1 MMPTGS
7 NNGRTNRTKNIHDCT
22 YYVINYKTIEEDG
35 EEIEMIMGLR
45 TADIIMGL
53 LMAVLL
59 SGMITEAY
67 ATTITNATTASTPT
81 ITEEEEEEEPLSF
94 SANDTS
100 TQNVTFYT
108 GTDIKSVILGQLFGS
123 NVTDYDLYENGT
135 AVATFTGGTHSG
147 IEVHYNH
154 SLTAENR
161 YRYENGT
168 IYSPDGRELR
178 IVLQD

>member
-1 MMPTGS
+1 
-7 NNGRTNRTKNIHDCT
+7 
-22 YYVINYKTIEEDG
+22 
-35 EEIEMIMGLR
+35 MIARGLR
-45 TADIIMGL
+45 TDIIMGL
-53 LMAVLL
+53 LVAVLL
-59 SGMITEAY
+59 SVMTTEVY
-67 ATTITNATTASTPT
+67 ATTITNATTASTT
-81 ITEEEEEEEPLSF
+81 SITEEQEEEEEPLSF

-123 NVTDYDLYENGT
+123 SVTDFDLYENGT
-135 AVATFTGGTHSG
+135 ALATFTGGTHSG

-154 SLTAENR
+154 SLTAENG

>member
-1 MMPTGS
+1 
-7 NNGRTNRTKNIHDCT
+7 
-22 YYVINYKTIEEDG
+22 
-35 EEIEMIMGLR
+35 MIMGLG
-45 TADIIMGL
+45 TDIIL
-53 LMAVLL
+53 CLMTAALL
-59 SGMITEAY
+59 SVMIAEVY
-67 ATTITNATTASTPT
+67 ATTITNATTASTTT
-81 ITEEEEEEEPLSF
+81 ITEEEEEEPLSF

-100 TQNVTFYT
+100 TQNVTSYT
-108 GTDIKSVILGQLFGS
+108 GTDIKSAILGQLFGS

-154 SLTAENR
+154 SLTAENG

>member
-1 MMPTGS
+1 MM
-7 NNGRTNRTKNIHDCT
+7 
-22 YYVINYKTIEEDG
+22 
-35 EEIEMIMGLR
+35 MWGLG
-45 TADIIMGL
+45 TDFIMGL
-53 LMAVLL
+53 LTAALL
-59 SGMITEAY
+59 SVMIATEVY
-67 ATTITNATTASTPT
+67 ATTIITNATTTASTTT
-81 ITEEEEEEEPLSF
+81 ITEEEEEEEEEEPLSF

-100 TQNVTFYT
+100 STQNVTSYT

-123 NVTDYDLYENGT
+123 SVTDYDLYENGT
-135 AVATFTGGTHSG
+135 AIATFTGGTHSG

-154 SLTAENR
+154 SLTAENG

>member
-1 MMPTGS
+1 
-7 NNGRTNRTKNIHDCT
+7 
-22 YYVINYKTIEEDG
+22 
-35 EEIEMIMGLR
+35 MIMGLG
-45 TADIIMGL
+45 TDIIL
-53 LMAVLL
+53 CLMTGALL
-59 SGMITEAY
+59 SVMIAEVY
-67 ATTITNATTASTPT
+67 ATTITNATTASSTTT
-81 ITEEEEEEEPLSF
+81 ITEEEEEEEEPLSF

-100 TQNVTFYT
+100 TQNVTSYT
-108 GTDIKSVILGQLFGS
+108 GTDIKSAILGQLFGS

-135 AVATFTGGTHSG
+135 AVTTFTGGTHSG

-154 SLTAENR
+154 SLTAENG

>member
-1 MMPTGS
+1 MMW
-7 NNGRTNRTKNIHDCT
+7 
-22 YYVINYKTIEEDG
+22 
-35 EEIEMIMGLR
+35 GLG
-45 TADIIMGL
+45 TDFIIGL
-53 LMAVLL
+53 LVAVLL
-59 SGMITEAY
+59 SVTITEVY
-67 ATTITNATTASTPT
+67 ATTITNATTASPTT
-81 ITEEEEEEEPLSF
+81 ITEEEEEPLSF

-108 GTDIKSVILGQLFGS
+108 GTDIKSAILGQLFGS
-123 NVTDYDLYENGT
+123 SVTDYDLYENGT

-154 SLTAENR
+154 SITAENG

-168 IYSPDGRELR
+168 IYSLDGRELR

>member
-1 MMPTGS
+1 MT
-7 NNGRTNRTKNIHDCT
+7 H
-22 YYVINYKTIEEDG
+22 TI
-35 EEIEMIMGLR
+35 I
-45 TADIIMGL
+45 GL
-53 LMAVLL
+53 LVALALL
-59 SGMITEAY
+59 SVLVTEAY
-67 ATTITNATTASTPT
+67 AQTPTNATTASTTT

-100 TQNVTFYT
+100 TTQNVTSYT

-123 NVTDYDLYENGT
+123 SVTDYDLYENGT

-154 SLTAENR
+154 SLTAENG

>member
-1 MMPTGS
+1 MM
-7 NNGRTNRTKNIHDCT
+7 
-22 YYVINYKTIEEDG
+22 
-35 EEIEMIMGLR
+35 MWGLG
-45 TADIIMGL
+45 TDFIMGL
-53 LMAVLL
+53 LTAALL
-59 SGMITEAY
+59 SVMIATEVY
-67 ATTITNATTASTPT
+67 ATTIITNATTTASTTT

-100 TQNVTFYT
+100 STQNVTSYT

-123 NVTDYDLYENGT
+123 SVTDYDLYENGT
-135 AVATFTGGTHSG
+135 AIATFTGGTHSG

-154 SLTAENR
+154 SLTAENG

>member
-1 MMPTGS
+1 MITGL
-7 NNGRTNRTKNIHDCT
+7 GT
-22 YYVINYKTIEEDG
+22 
-35 EEIEMIMGLR
+35 
-45 TADIIMGL
+45 DIIMGL
-53 LMAVLL
+53 LTAALL
-59 SGMITEAY
+59 SVMIATEVY
-67 ATTITNATTASTPT
+67 ATTIITNATTTASTTT
-81 ITEEEEEEEPLSF
+81 ITEEEEEEEEPLSF

-100 TQNVTFYT
+100 STQNVTSYT

-123 NVTDYDLYENGT
+123 SVTDYDLYENGT
-135 AVATFTGGTHSG
+135 AIATFTGGTHSG

-154 SLTAENR
+154 SLTAENG

>member
-1 MMPTGS
+1 MM
-7 NNGRTNRTKNIHDCT
+7 
-22 YYVINYKTIEEDG
+22 
-35 EEIEMIMGLR
+35 MMWGLG
-45 TADIIMGL
+45 TDFIIGL
-53 LMAVLL
+53 LVAVLL
-59 SGMITEAY
+59 SVMITEVY

-81 ITEEEEEEEPLSF
+81 ITEEEEEEPLSF
-94 SANDTS
+94 SANNTSS
-100 TQNVTFYT
+100 TQNVTLYT

-123 NVTDYDLYENGT
+123 SVTDYNLYENGT

-154 SLTAENR
+154 SLTGENG

>member
-1 MMPTGS
+1 MM
-7 NNGRTNRTKNIHDCT
+7 
-22 YYVINYKTIEEDG
+22 
-35 EEIEMIMGLR
+35 MMWGLG
-45 TADIIMGL
+45 TDFIIGL
-53 LMAVLL
+53 LVAVLL
-59 SGMITEAY
+59 SVMITEVY

-81 ITEEEEEEEPLSF
+81 ITEEEEEEPLSF

-100 TQNVTFYT
+100 STQNVTLYT

-123 NVTDYDLYENGT
+123 SVTDYNLYENGT

-154 SLTAENR
+154 SLTGENG

>member
-1 MMPTGS
+1 
-7 NNGRTNRTKNIHDCT
+7 
-22 YYVINYKTIEEDG
+22 
-35 EEIEMIMGLR
+35 MGLG
-45 TADIIMGL
+45 TDIIMGL
-53 LMAVLL
+53 LTAVLL
-59 SGMITEAY
+59 SVMITEVY

-81 ITEEEEEEEPLSF
+81 ITEEEEEEPLGF

-100 TQNVTFYT
+100 SAQNVTFYT
-108 GTDIKSVILGQLFGS
+108 GTDIKSAILGQLFGS

-154 SLTAENR
+154 SLTAENG

-168 IYSPDGRELR
+168 IYSSDGRELR

>member
-1 MMPTGS
+1 
-7 NNGRTNRTKNIHDCT
+7 
-22 YYVINYKTIEEDG
+22 
-35 EEIEMIMGLR
+35 MIMGLG
-45 TADIIMGL
+45 TDIIL
-53 LMAVLL
+53 CLMTAALL
-59 SGMITEAY
+59 SVMIAEVY
-67 ATTITNATTASTPT
+67 ATTITNATTASTTT
-81 ITEEEEEEEPLSF
+81 ITEEEEEEPLSF

-100 TQNVTFYT
+100 TQNVTSYT
-108 GTDIKSVILGQLFGS
+108 GTDIKSAILGQLFGS

-147 IEVHYNH
+147 IEVNYNH
-154 SLTAENR
+154 SLTAENG

>member
-1 MMPTGS
+1 MA
-7 NNGRTNRTKNIHDCT
+7 I
-22 YYVINYKTIEEDG
+22 V
-35 EEIEMIMGLR
+35 MGLG
-45 TADIIMGL
+45 TDLIMGL
-53 LMAVLL
+53 LIAVLL
-59 SGMITEAY
+59 SVMITEVY
-67 ATTITNATTASTPT
+67 ATTITNATTASTTT

-100 TQNVTFYT
+100 TTQNVTFYT

-154 SLTAENR
+154 SLTAENG

>member
-1 MMPTGS
+1 
-7 NNGRTNRTKNIHDCT
+7 
-22 YYVINYKTIEEDG
+22 
-35 EEIEMIMGLR
+35 MIMWGLG
-45 TADIIMGL
+45 TDVIIGL
-53 LMAVLL
+53 LVAVLL
-59 SGMITEAY
+59 SVMITEVH
-67 ATTITNATTASTPT
+67 ATTITNATTASTT
-81 ITEEEEEEEPLSF
+81 SITEEEEEPLSF

-100 TQNVTFYT
+100 TQNVTSYT
-108 GTDIKSVILGQLFGS
+108 STDIKSVILGQLFGS
-123 NVTDYDLYENGT
+123 SVTDYNLYENGT

-154 SLTAENR
+154 SLTGENG

>member
-1 MMPTGS
+1 M
-7 NNGRTNRTKNIHDCT
+7 C
-22 YYVINYKTIEEDG
+22 
-35 EEIEMIMGLR
+35 GLG
-45 TADIIMGL
+45 TDFIIGL
-53 LMAVLL
+53 LVAVLL
-59 SGMITEAY
+59 SVMITEVY
-67 ATTITNATTASTPT
+67 ATTITNATTASITT
-81 ITEEEEEEEPLSF
+81 ITEEEEEPLSF

-100 TQNVTFYT
+100 TQNVISYT

-154 SLTAENR
+154 SITAENG

>member
-1 MMPTGS
+1 MLMW
-7 NNGRTNRTKNIHDCT
+7 
-22 YYVINYKTIEEDG
+22 
-35 EEIEMIMGLR
+35 GLG
-45 TADIIMGL
+45 TDFIIGL
-53 LMAVLL
+53 LVAVLL
-59 SGMITEAY
+59 SVMITEVY
-67 ATTITNATTASTPT
+67 ATTITNATTASITT
-81 ITEEEEEEEPLSF
+81 ITEEEEEPLSF

-100 TQNVTFYT
+100 TQNVISYT

-154 SLTAENR
+154 SITAENG

>member
-1 MMPTGS
+1 MM
-7 NNGRTNRTKNIHDCT
+7 
-22 YYVINYKTIEEDG
+22 
-35 EEIEMIMGLR
+35 MWGLG
-45 TADIIMGL
+45 TDFIIGL
-53 LMAVLL
+53 LVAVLL
-59 SGMITEAY
+59 SVMITEVY

-81 ITEEEEEEEPLSF
+81 ITEEEEEEPLSF

-100 TQNVTFYT
+100 TQNVTSYT
-108 GTDIKSVILGQLFGS
+108 STDIKSVILGQLFGS
-123 NVTDYDLYENGT
+123 SVTDYDLYENGT
-135 AVATFTGGTHSG
+135 AIATFTGGTHSG

-154 SLTAENR
+154 SLTAENG

>member
-1 MMPTGS
+1 
-7 NNGRTNRTKNIHDCT
+7 
-22 YYVINYKTIEEDG
+22 
-35 EEIEMIMGLR
+35 MG
-45 TADIIMGL
+45 TFSDIIMGL
-53 LMAVLL
+53 LTAAMLL
-59 SGMITEAY
+59 SVMTTEVY
-67 ATTITNATTASTPT
+67 ATTITNATTASTTT
-81 ITEEEEEEEPLSF
+81 ITEEEEEEPLSF

-108 GTDIKSVILGQLFGS
+108 STDIKSVILGQLFGS
-123 NVTDYDLYENGT
+123 SVTDYDLYENGT
-135 AVATFTGGTHSG
+135 AVAIFTGGTHSG

-154 SLTAENR
+154 SLTAENG

>member
-1 MMPTGS
+1 
-7 NNGRTNRTKNIHDCT
+7 
-22 YYVINYKTIEEDG
+22 
-35 EEIEMIMGLR
+35 MIMGLG
-45 TADIIMGL
+45 TDIIL
-53 LMAVLL
+53 CLMTAALL
-59 SGMITEAY
+59 SVMIAEVY
-67 ATTITNATTASTPT
+67 ATTITNATTASTTT
-81 ITEEEEEEEPLSF
+81 ITEEEEEEPLSF

-100 TQNVTFYT
+100 STQNITSYT

-135 AVATFTGGTHSG
+135 AVATFTSGTHSG

-154 SLTAENR
+154 SLTAENG

>member
-1 MMPTGS
+1 
-7 NNGRTNRTKNIHDCT
+7 
-22 YYVINYKTIEEDG
+22 
-35 EEIEMIMGLR
+35 MIMGLG
-45 TADIIMGL
+45 TDIIIGL
-53 LMAVLL
+53 LTAVLL
-59 SGMITEAY
+59 SVMITEVY
-67 ATTITNATTASTPT
+67 ATTITNATTASTTT

-94 SANDTS
+94 GANDTSS
-100 TQNVTFYT
+100 TQNVTLYT

-123 NVTDYDLYENGT
+123 SVTDYDLYENGT
-135 AVATFTGGTHSG
+135 AIATFMGGTHSG

-154 SLTAENR
+154 SLTAENG

>member
-1 MMPTGS
+1 MM
-7 NNGRTNRTKNIHDCT
+7 
-22 YYVINYKTIEEDG
+22 
-35 EEIEMIMGLR
+35 MMWGLG
-45 TADIIMGL
+45 TDFIIGL
-53 LMAVLL
+53 LVAVLL
-59 SGMITEAY
+59 SVMITEVY

-81 ITEEEEEEEPLSF
+81 ITEEEEEEPLSF

-100 TQNVTFYT
+100 AQNVTSYT

-123 NVTDYDLYENGT
+123 SVTDYNLYENGT

-154 SLTAENR
+154 SLTAENG

>member
-1 MMPTGS
+1 
-7 NNGRTNRTKNIHDCT
+7 
-22 YYVINYKTIEEDG
+22 
-35 EEIEMIMGLR
+35 MIMGLGTDTILCLM
-45 TADIIMGL
+45 TA
-53 LMAVLL
+53 ALL
-59 SGMITEAY
+59 SVMIAEVY
-67 ATTITNATTASTPT
+67 ATIITNATTASSTTT
-81 ITEEEEEEEPLSF
+81 ITEEEEEEEEPLSF

-100 TQNVTFYT
+100 TQNVTSYT
-108 GTDIKSVILGQLFGS
+108 GTDIKSAILGQLFGS

-135 AVATFTGGTHSG
+135 AVATFTGRTHSG

-154 SLTAENR
+154 SLTAENG

>member
-1 MMPTGS
+1 
-7 NNGRTNRTKNIHDCT
+7 
-22 YYVINYKTIEEDG
+22 
-35 EEIEMIMGLR
+35 MGLG
-45 TADIIMGL
+45 TDIIMGL
-53 LMAVLL
+53 LTAVLL
-59 SGMITEAY
+59 SVMITEVY

-81 ITEEEEEEEPLSF
+81 ITEEEEEPLGF

-100 TQNVTFYT
+100 SAQNVTFYT
-108 GTDIKSVILGQLFGS
+108 GTDIKSAILGQLFGS

-154 SLTAENR
+154 SLTAENG

-168 IYSPDGRELR
+168 IYSSDGRELR

>member
-1 MMPTGS
+1 
-7 NNGRTNRTKNIHDCT
+7 
-22 YYVINYKTIEEDG
+22 
-35 EEIEMIMGLR
+35 MIMGLGTDTILCLL
-45 TADIIMGL
+45 TA
-53 LMAVLL
+53 ALL
-59 SGMITEAY
+59 SVMIAEVY
-67 ATTITNATTASTPT
+67 ATIITNATTASSTTT
-81 ITEEEEEEEPLSF
+81 ITEEEEEEEEPLSF

-100 TQNVTFYT
+100 TQNVTSYT
-108 GTDIKSVILGQLFGS
+108 GTDIKSAILGQLFGS

-154 SLTAENR
+154 SLTVENG

>member
-1 MMPTGS
+1 MKIGIITAILLVAVTAGAATQPQQNEAMAQPSSASSPSPAT
-7 NNGRTNRTKNIHDCT
+7 TNTT
-22 YYVINYKTIEEDG
+22 ATTTTEEG
-35 EEIEMIMGLR
+35 EELVS
-45 TADIIMGL
+45 L
-53 LMAVLL
+53 
-59 SGMITEAY
+59 
-67 ATTITNATTASTPT
+67 
-81 ITEEEEEEEPLSF
+81 
-94 SANDTS
+94 SANDTSS

-123 NVTDYDLYENGT
+123 GVTDYDLYENGT

-154 SLTAENR
+154 SLTAENG

>member
-1 MMPTGS
+1 
-7 NNGRTNRTKNIHDCT
+7 
-22 YYVINYKTIEEDG
+22 
-35 EEIEMIMGLR
+35 MGLG
-45 TADIIMGL
+45 TDIIMGL
-53 LMAVLL
+53 LTAVLL
-59 SGMITEAY
+59 SVMITEVY

-81 ITEEEEEEEPLSF
+81 ITEEEEEEPLSF
-94 SANDTS
+94 SANDTSS

-108 GTDIKSVILGQLFGS
+108 GTDIKSAILGQLFGS

-154 SLTAENR
+154 SLTAENG

>member
-1 MMPTGS
+1 MM
-7 NNGRTNRTKNIHDCT
+7 
-22 YYVINYKTIEEDG
+22 
-35 EEIEMIMGLR
+35 MMMWGLG
-45 TADIIMGL
+45 TDFIIGL
-53 LMAVLL
+53 LVAVLL
-59 SGMITEAY
+59 SVMITEVY

-81 ITEEEEEEEPLSF
+81 ITEEEEEEPLSF

-100 TQNVTFYT
+100 STQNVTLYT

-123 NVTDYDLYENGT
+123 SVTDYNLYENGT

-154 SLTAENR
+154 SLTGENG

>member
-1 MMPTGS
+1 
-7 NNGRTNRTKNIHDCT
+7 
-22 YYVINYKTIEEDG
+22 
-35 EEIEMIMGLR
+35 MGLG
-45 TADIIMGL
+45 TDIILGL
-53 LMAVLL
+53 LTAVLL
-59 SGMITEAY
+59 SVMIAEVY
-67 ATTITNATTASTPT
+67 ATTITNATTASSTT
-81 ITEEEEEEEPLSF
+81 ITEEEEEEEEEPLSF

-100 TQNVTFYT
+100 STQNVTFYT
-108 GTDIKSVILGQLFGS
+108 GTDIKSAILGQLFGS

-154 SLTAENR
+154 SLTAENG

>member
-1 MMPTGS
+1 
-7 NNGRTNRTKNIHDCT
+7 
-22 YYVINYKTIEEDG
+22 
-35 EEIEMIMGLR
+35 MIMGLR

-81 ITEEEEEEEPLSF
+81 ITEEEEEEPLSF
-94 SANDTS
+94 SANDTSS

-108 GTDIKSVILGQLFGS
+108 GTDIKSAILGQLFGS

-154 SLTAENR
+154 SLTAENG

>member
-1 MMPTGS
+1 MITGL
-7 NNGRTNRTKNIHDCT
+7 GT
-22 YYVINYKTIEEDG
+22 
-35 EEIEMIMGLR
+35 
-45 TADIIMGL
+45 DIIMGL
-53 LMAVLL
+53 LTAALL
-59 SGMITEAY
+59 SVMIATEVY
-67 ATTITNATTASTPT
+67 ATTIITNATTTASTTT
-81 ITEEEEEEEPLSF
+81 ITEEEEEEPLSF

-100 TQNVTFYT
+100 STQNVTSYT

-123 NVTDYDLYENGT
+123 SVTDYDLYENGT
-135 AVATFTGGTHSG
+135 AIATFTGGTHSG

-154 SLTAENR
+154 SLTAENG